1 MELKRYWFQKK
12 KIKDCVVYNKDDENS
27 QISVSESY

>member
-1 MELKRYWFQKK
+1 MELKRYWFKK
-12 KIKDCVVYNKDDENS
+12 KIKVCVVYNQDNENS